1 MTALG
6 GSLFVDSSSTPEPDP
21 AETSRSSNDRPLD
34 AYSQAVINAAE
45 MVSPAVV
52 NIDIHRK
59 KPRRRTGRKNTD
71 ALYTN
76 GSGFI
81 FTPDGFI
88 LTNSHVVQ
96 DKGTI
101 EVTLS
106 DGRSYEAARV
116 GDDPDTD
123 LAVLRIDA
131 PDLTDARLG
140 DSRAVR
146 VGQLVIAIG
155 NPYGFHYSVTAGVV
169 SALGRSLRTSTGRLI
184 DNIIQTDAALN
195 PGDSGGPLV
204 TSRGEV
210 IGVNTALIADAQGI
224 CFAIASNIAQSIA
237 AELIKEGKITRSSL
251 GISGQDVWLLQKI
264 IRKLQL
270 SVESGVLVAT
280 IEKNSPARKAGLMKD
295 DVVIAFNEHTI
306 GSIDE
311 LYRLLTRDTIN
322 VPASLTIIRKERKI
336 TKTVVPAESRTSG
349 RKKALY

>member
-1 MTALG
+1 MTARR
-6 GSLFVDSSSTPEPDP
+6 GSLSVDSGSAPEADP
-21 AETSRSSNDRPLD
+21 GETSGSGDNRLLD

-52 NIDIHRK
+52 NIDLQEK
-59 KPRRRTGRKNTD
+59 KPRRRRGRKNTD
-71 ALYTN
+71 TLYTN

-96 DKGTI
+96 DEGAI

-106 DGRSYEAARV
+106 DGRNYEATRV

-131 PDLTDARLG
+131 PDLIAARLG
-140 DSRAVR
+140 DSQAVR

-155 NPYGFHYSVTAGVV
+155 NPYGFHYSVTAGVI
-169 SALGRSLRTSTGRLI
+169 SALGRSLRTSSGRLI

-210 IGVNTALIADAQGI
+210 IGVNTAVIANAQGI
-224 CFAIASNIAQSIA
+224 CFAIASNIAKSIA
-237 AELIKEGKITRSSL
+237 AELIKAGKIARSTL
-251 GISGQDVWLLQKI
+251 GIGGQDVWLLRRI
-264 IRKLQL
+264 IRSLDL
-270 SVESGVLVAT
+270 PVESGVLVST
-280 IEKNSPARKAGLMKD
+280 LKKNSPAGKAGLRKG
-295 DVVIAFNEHTI
+295 DVVVAFNEHAI

-311 LYRLLTRDTIN
+311 LHRLLTRDAIN
-322 VPASLTIIRKERKI
+322 VPASLTIIRRERKI

-349 RKKALY
+349 R

>member
-1 MTALG
+1 
-6 GSLFVDSSSTPEPDP
+6 
-21 AETSRSSNDRPLD
+21 
-34 AYSQAVINAAE
+34 

-52 NIDIHRK
+52 NIDVQEK

-96 DKGTI
+96 DEGAI

-106 DGRSYEAARV
+106 DGRSYEAIRV

-131 PDLTDARLG
+131 PDLIAARLG
-140 DSRAVR
+140 DSQAVR

-155 NPYGFHYSVTAGVV
+155 NPYGFHYSVTAGVI
-169 SALGRSLRTSTGRLI
+169 SALGRSLRTSSGRLI

-210 IGVNTALIADAQGI
+210 IGVNTAVIANAQGI
-224 CFAIASNIAQSIA
+224 CFAIASNIAKSIA

-251 GISGQDVWLLQKI
+251 GISGQDVWIQQRV
-264 IRKLQL
+264 IRRLNL
-270 SVESGVLVAT
+270 PVESGVLVAT
-280 IEKNSPARKAGLMKD
+280 IRKNSPAQKAGLMKG
-295 DVVIAFNEHTI
+295 DVVVAFNEHAI

-311 LYRLLTRDTIN
+311 LHRLLTRDAIN
-322 VPASLTIIRKERKI
+322 VPASLTIIRRERKM

-349 RKKALY
+349 R

>member
-6 GSLFVDSSSTPEPDP
+6 EFLSVDSGSTPEPDLG
-21 AETSRSSNDRPLD
+21 ETSRASDDRLLD

-52 NIDIHRK
+52 NIDVHQK
-59 KPRRRTGRKNTD
+59 KPRRRMGRKNTD

-106 DGRSYEAARV
+106 DGRSCEATRV

-131 PDLTDARLG
+131 PDLIAARLG
-140 DSRAVR
+140 DSQAVR

-169 SALGRSLRTSTGRLI
+169 SALGRSLRTSSGRLI

-210 IGVNTALIADAQGI
+210 IGVNTAVIANAQGI
-224 CFAIASNIAQSIA
+224 CFAIASNIAKSIA

-251 GISGQDVWLLQKI
+251 GISGQDVWLQQRV
-264 IRKLQL
+264 IRHLNL
-270 SVESGVLVAT
+270 PVESGVLVTT
-280 IEKNSPARKAGLMKD
+280 IKKNSPAWKAGLMKG
-295 DVVIAFNEHTI
+295 DVVVAFNENAI
-306 GSIDE
+306 ESIDE
-311 LYRLLTRDTIN
+311 LHRLLTRDTIN
-322 VPASLTIIRKERKI
+322 VPASLTIIRKHRKI
-336 TKTVVPAESRTSG
+336 TNTVVPAESRT
-349 RKKALY
+349 RDR